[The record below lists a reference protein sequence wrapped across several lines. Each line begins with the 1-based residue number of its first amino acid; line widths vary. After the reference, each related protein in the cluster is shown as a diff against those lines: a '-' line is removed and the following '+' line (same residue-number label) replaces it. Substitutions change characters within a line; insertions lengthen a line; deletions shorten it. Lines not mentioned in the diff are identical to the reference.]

1 MARSHNEAE
10 AESLVKRAS
19 KVLRLPSDQ
28 AGLAELTKGDLRK
41 VLVATLVREHTAVS
55 NRWLAER
62 LAMGHTGGLSRLIGK
77 FKMNKENVERLSV
90 MNEMFKSDT

>member
-28 AGLAELTKGDLRK
+28 TGLAELTKGDLRK
-41 VLVATLVREHTAVS
+41 VLVATLVRELTAVS

-62 LAMGHTGGLSRLIGK
+62 LAMGRTGGVSRLIGR
-77 FKMNKENVERLSV
+77 FRTNEENVKRLGV
-90 MNEMFKSDT
+90 INEMF